1 VHSSLNGYTRS
12 GTAANG
18 LAARL
23 RAVRSKPGQHLK
35 NLQVHGSPVQ
45 GDSLTTVAGDSLDR
59 EPAGQSPDYA
69 RLAKDLDKKSP
80 LEIMDHVSH
89 CTDEYT
95 GKIETMN
102 AGNLCTS
109 DGSVGSAG
117 LETAW

>member
-1 VHSSLNGYTRS
+1 MHSSLNGYTRS
-12 GTAANG
+12 GTAADG

-23 RAVRSKPGQHLK
+23 SAVRSKSGQHLM

-89 CTDEYT
+89 CTD
-95 GKIETMN
+95 KCK
-102 AGNLCTS
+102 GNIGTLNPGICCTS